1 MVVSGH
7 FDGDL
12 VREEAVAEEFGL
24 SRTPVR
30 EAIQVLIGEGLLLKD
45 HSRSARVFRPSLED
59 LRDIYAIRTP
69 LEGLAARHAVQSGP
83 STLVVELGD
92 LLGDLGRAEPGL
104 AYSLC
109 HEAFHVHLIE
119 ASGSDRLASIIR
131 TLRAQSE
138 PYVRLALQ
146 ASPDFLE
153 SATRQHRRIV
163 EVVGARDAD
172 LAERLVSE
180 HLKESIERIPR
191 ILSLNPAV
199 GTRVHSPTATPLEG
213 KRVGGDL
220 PIELEPQTSRN
231 SKDVQGGSG
240 K

>member
-1 MVVSGH
+1 MVSGH

-12 VREEAVAEEFGL
+12 VREEAVAHELGL

-30 EAIQVLIGEGLLLKD
+30 EAIQILIGEGLLLKD

-59 LRDIYAIRTP
+59 LRDIYTIRTP
-69 LEGLAARHAVQSGP
+69 LEGLAARHATQSGP
-83 STLVVELGD
+83 SALAGELSD
-92 LLGDLGRAEPGL
+92 LLADLGRAEPGL

-153 SATRQHRRIV
+153 SATRQHRHIV

-191 ILSLNPAV
+191 ILSLNSAV
-199 GTRVHSPTATPLEG
+199 GTRGPLADADPARG
-213 KRVGGDL
+213 QARSRAYPLSWNRG
-220 PIELEPQTSRN
+220 TSRN
-231 SKDVQGGSG
+231 SEDVQGGSD